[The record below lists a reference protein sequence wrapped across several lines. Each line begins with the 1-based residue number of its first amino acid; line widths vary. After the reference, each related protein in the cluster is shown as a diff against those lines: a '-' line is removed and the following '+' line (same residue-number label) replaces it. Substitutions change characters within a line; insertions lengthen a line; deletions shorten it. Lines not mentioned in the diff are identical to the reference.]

1 MDKGQGKV
9 LQSLALL
16 WEAIGLR
23 DCNTLPFV
31 GIARRS
37 FMRNILTL
45 ITLMNR

>member
-23 DCNTLPFV
+23 DCNTLPFCIV
-31 GIARRS
+31 RNS
-37 FMRNILTL
+37 CMRNILTL